1 MRGRARTIAMSGV
14 SVRLSVTRWY
24 WVKTNNR
31 TIMWFSPSGSAW
43 TLVFWGAKFRKG
55 IHLATE
61 KHRKCK
67 VFRHHRRRVQ
77 ESSSSHQCDRCMLL
91 IARLCLQHLTVTV
104 IDGDDNFPDCSH
116 RPSYRINLTPLVLNI
131 FFYFLPSADCWI
143 YFYIWLFDCHFAQVT
158 FVDGYCAL
166 QHSPPGCRLLSTTA
180 LNPLCRPNMSTSVDI
195 STKRVKRL
203 DRKLS
208 YRWQVALSIIQQ
220 SFRSNT
226 TVEMTSER
234 YCYWFCTL
242 YAVYLIYTQRNH
254 L

>member
-104 IDGDDNFPDCSH
+104 IDGDDNFPDCSY
-116 RPSYRINLTPLVLNI
+116 RPPYRINLTPLVLNI
-131 FFYFLPSADCWI
+131 FFYFLPSAE
-143 YFYIWLFDCHFAQVT
+143 YIFIFDYLTVI
-158 FVDGYCAL
+158 L
-166 QHSPPGCRLLSTTA
+166 PRRLLSTATA
-180 LNPLCRPNMSTSVDI
+180 RYSTHPLDVDFCRQPHSTPYVDRICRLRSTS
-195 STKRVKRL
+195 
-203 DRKLS
+203 
-208 YRWQVALSIIQQ
+208 ALK
-220 SFRSNT
+220 
-226 TVEMTSER
+226 E
-234 YCYWFCTL
+234 L
-242 YAVYLIYTQRNH
+242 KD
-254 L
+254 

>member
-1 MRGRARTIAMSGV
+1 
-14 SVRLSVTRWY
+14 
-24 WVKTNNR
+24 
-31 TIMWFSPSGSAW
+31 
-43 TLVFWGAKFRKG
+43 
-55 IHLATE
+55 
-61 KHRKCK
+61 
-67 VFRHHRRRVQ
+67 
-77 ESSSSHQCDRCMLL
+77 MLL

-104 IDGDDNFPDCSH
+104 IDGDDNFPDCSY

-234 YCYWFCTL
+234 YCYWLCTL

-254 L
+254 YSTWNDLQRSLKVVGHCCPLLDCLEFLSLSFLIYSTSNNGVRLKCGSEVIKDGIDRSYTTSYPFAIVI